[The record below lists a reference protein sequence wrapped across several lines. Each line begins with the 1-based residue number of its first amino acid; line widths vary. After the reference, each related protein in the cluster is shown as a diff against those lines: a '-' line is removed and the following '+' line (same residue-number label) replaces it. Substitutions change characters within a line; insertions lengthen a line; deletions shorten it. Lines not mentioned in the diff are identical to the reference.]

1 MHQLSLN
8 QVTFSVTNIDRSY
21 NFYKELGLF
30 PIVKSDHYARF
41 IVPGNEATLS
51 IHVSEKV
58 RSTTTIYFEVN
69 DVYEVYNELIE
80 KGFDFRESPA
90 DQRWQW
96 REAYLED
103 PDGNQICIYHA
114 GEIRMNPEWRLDE
127 SKERHLLTREHFKE
141 WLDVR
146 KELRTSI
153 SPYNATCYNFYL
165 GLVDLKEGQFD
176 SARSKLDI
184 IQSHLP
190 DITSNKDMAE
200 FYHDFLLGELLLAE
214 DSVEEAI
221 STSKEASSI
230 GAYSSM
236 YVSNLLPHNF
246 PFERDTLAR
255 AYLKVGDIDKAIV
268 EYERLITFDPNTLER
283 SLIHPRYYYKL
294 GKLYEQKGQKAKA
307 IEHYEKFLDLW
318 KDADPGIFEV
328 EDARKRLM
336 GLTTNQ

>member
-69 DVYEVYNELIE
+69 DVDEVYNELIE

-141 WLDVR
+141 WLE
-146 KELRTSI
+146 KYKKAWESE
-153 SPYNATCYNFYL
+153 SP
-165 GLVDLKEGQFD
+165 
-176 SARSKLDI
+176 
-184 IQSHLP
+184 
-190 DITSNKDMAE
+190 
-200 FYHDFLLGELLLAE
+200 
-214 DSVEEAI
+214 EEAAKLFVKDAKYYETPFDEP
-221 STSKEASSI
+221 STGREK
-230 GAYSSM
+230 
-236 YVSNLLPHNF
+236 
-246 PFERDTLAR
+246 
-255 AYLKVGDIDKAIV
+255 IV
-268 EYERLITFDPNTLER
+268 EYWNAVPE
-283 SLIHPRYYYKL
+283 
-294 GKLYEQKGQKAKA
+294 GQKEVKFGYEIIHTYNNVGYCKWNASFVRKA
-307 IEHYEKFLDLW
+307 TDARVSLD
-318 KDADPGIFEV
+318 GIFEV
-328 EDARKRLM
+328 AFDKSGKGETFREWWHRKE
-336 GLTTNQ
+336 T